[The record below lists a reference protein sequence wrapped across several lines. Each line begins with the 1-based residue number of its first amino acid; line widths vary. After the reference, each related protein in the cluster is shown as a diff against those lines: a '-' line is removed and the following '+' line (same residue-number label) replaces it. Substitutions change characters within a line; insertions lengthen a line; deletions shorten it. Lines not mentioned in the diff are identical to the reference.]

1 MTELT
6 LVKYKSIFEQALSQW
21 FTQQTTPNLIFE
33 PMRYSLNNGGKRL
46 RPVMLLA
53 ALELGG
59 HDELEDGFKT
69 AIALEYIHTYSLIHD
84 DLPAMDNDVL
94 RRGQPTNHVKFG
106 EAPAILA
113 GDGLLTDAFGL
124 IADDTRTTAAQ
135 KVALIAS
142 LSKSAGASG
151 MVYGQMLDMQ
161 AEDYPVTI
169 EQLKTIHEHKT
180 GRLFLFALEAAGIIG
195 DFSPKLKQLLKQFGT
210 HFGVAYQIHN
220 DLIDTQNDALNPDAG
235 QASDAKNHKMTYP
248 VLLGYN
254 EAIDALNLEKQLAK
268 ETLQTI
274 TEYTKRDTQPFNEL
288 IDVIHFE
295 K

>member
-124 IADDTRTTAAQ
+124 IADDICLTASQ

-169 EQLKTIHEHKT
+169 EQLKTC
-180 GRLFLFALEAAGIIG
+180 
-195 DFSPKLKQLLKQFGT
+195 LLYT
-210 HFGVAYQIHN
+210 
-220 DLIDTQNDALNPDAG
+220 
-235 QASDAKNHKMTYP
+235 SDAADDI
-248 VLLGYN
+248 L
-254 EAIDALNLEKQLAK
+254 
-268 ETLQTI
+268 
-274 TEYTKRDTQPFNEL
+274 
-288 IDVIHFE
+288 
-295 K
+295 